1 MLDGKK
7 HAKIVVA
14 AGIWPQKLELPH
26 MIQKMSTAEKPKQ
39 EAKKQKQTCFADYV
53 VDVPEIIVNPK
64 KFTNYK
70 RLQFLGSV
78 SFCVRVQRCGVY

>member
-1 MLDGKK
+1 MRKNT
-7 HAKIVVA
+7 
-14 AGIWPQKLELPH
+14 QKLKLAHEFH
-26 MIQKMSTAEKPKQ
+26 MVTKMSSSEKQVLEQEPK
-39 EAKKQKQTCFADYV
+39 KQTCFADYV

-78 SFCVRVQRCGVY
+78 SVVFAFAYDGVACVLRVDIL

>member
-1 MLDGKK
+1 
-7 HAKIVVA
+7 
-14 AGIWPQKLELPH
+14 
-26 MIQKMSTAEKPKQ
+26 MSTSEKQ
-39 EAKKQKQTCFADYV
+39 EQELKKQKQTCFADYV

-78 SFCVRVQRCGVY
+78 SVVLVLAYKGEHTMVRADIL